1 MNKVVISKCAID
13 NASYSPLISTAGR
26 AACEVI
32 VENTYWDDYAAI
44 YLGDGTRGIG
54 FYTSSKEPFIPL
66 YNEIDI
72 AVILMYQAKLMNK
85 FHKTTPYQLG
95 TAMTK
100 FNASNPVPNDRIN
113 YPDWRALNDLS
124 KENNAESIYYWHQPQ
139 TFSEDEYEFFFFLE
153 NAHTIHH
160 VVLTPA
166 FYETLVSSRPKEEQV
181 YHLKEEKNITIN
193 ESVNEKEKKTMN
205 IPGIKFD
212 FGALHSDNIALS
224 PYGLA
229 IRNAAGQ
236 FLAYKASD
244 GQTVDVTGMTF
255 DLGDMIYKFP
265 VALAAV
271 APGDMVMHNNKP
283 MYVTSVEDNS
293 LDVIDIVE
301 SEVKIVIPVTNM
313 FGFNFITKIMTPINF
328 DTTPNPDQPFG
339 NLMPIMMMSMFFN
352 KDEDEAKD
360 DKDFAKMMMIM
371 SMANGANPFTNMFK
385 S

>member
-1 MNKVVISKCAID
+1 MNKVNISKCAIEQ
-13 NASYSPLISTAGR
+13 ASHSPLISHSGK
-26 AACEVI
+26 AACEI
-32 VENTYWDDYAAI
+32 VDENAYWGEYKPV
-44 YLGDGTRGIG
+44 YLGDGRRGIG
-54 FYTSSKEPFIPL
+54 FYTSGNEPFIPI
-66 YNEIDI
+66 YNDVDI
-72 AVILMYQAKLMNK
+72 AVILMHQAKWMSKL
-85 FHKTTPYQLG
+85 HKTTPYQLG

-100 FNASNPVPNDRIN
+100 FNASNPAPNDRIN
-113 YPDWRALNDLS
+113 YPDWKTLNNLS

-160 VVLTPA
+160 LVLTPA
-166 FYETLVSSRPKEEQV
+166 FYETLINRAKEEQV

-193 ESVNEKEKKTMN
+193 ESVNKKEKKTMN

-229 IRNAAGQ
+229 VRNAAGQ

-265 VALAAV
+265 VALAAI

-371 SMANGANPFTNMFK
+371 SIANGANPFTNMFK